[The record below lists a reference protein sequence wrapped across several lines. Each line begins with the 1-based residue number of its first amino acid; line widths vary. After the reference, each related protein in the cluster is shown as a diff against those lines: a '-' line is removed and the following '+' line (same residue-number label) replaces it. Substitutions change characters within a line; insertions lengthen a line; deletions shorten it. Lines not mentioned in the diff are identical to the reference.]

1 MAITSTSSSTSATT
15 TSSLDVASI
24 VSQLM
29 TAENKPINTLNKEQD
44 NLQTRLNKIQDNYI
58 AQYSGLNALLFQL
71 NSTSTNLG
79 NALNALNN
87 MSASK

>member
-1 MAITSTSSSTSATT
+1 MSF
-15 TSSLDVASI
+15 VR
-24 VSQLM
+24 SQSGPGGALAQEM
-29 TAENKPINTLNKEQD
+29 TIENNSINTLNKEQD

-79 NALNALNN
+79 NALTALNN
-87 MSASK
+87 MSASN